1 MMVIQGG
8 TRMPS
13 DNLSNRRDFLRK
25 TAVGASAATLT
36 GLAGC
41 AGGLGGGSSGPLT
54 VAVYGGVFQEVMDE
68 HLFKPFNEEFDIE
81 AESEAAPTS
90 EEALT
95 QYESAVSAG
104 EAPVDVAIMARTG
117 VQQGVSSD
125 LWHTWSADDFE
136 NLQYISDGL
145 VRETDDGI
153 VGIGALSWYINL
165 VQNTEVL
172 DEPVN
177 SWEALWDSQYEDQLG
192 LLTYASNSFLLDVAA
207 TIHFDGQDILDTREG
222 VLDVLEDLEAIK
234 PQAGFWF
241 ANEAEFQQRLR
252 DGNVPAGMLY
262 NDVTLVM
269 QDEGAPVSSHFVEE
283 GSILDSGLW
292 CTLKSTDLTE
302 EAKTFIDFASRPEVQ
317 DTIAQN
323 LYTSPTID
331 RQYSELDEEMYQT
344 IAGPGPGEAI
354 VPSYD
359 LYFEE
364 EEWLNEKWNEF
375 IISN

>member
-1 MMVIQGG
+1 
-8 TRMPS
+8 MPS
-13 DNLSNRRDFLRK
+13 DNRYGRREFLRK
-25 TAVGASAATLT
+25 TGAGAGAASLA

-41 AGGLGGGSSGPLT
+41 AGGIGGGSSGPLT

-68 HLFKPFNEEFDIE
+68 HLFAPFREEYDIE
-81 AESEAAPTS
+81 VESEAQPTS

-95 QYESAVSAG
+95 QYESAVDAG

-117 VQQGVSSD
+117 VIQGLKSE
-125 LWHTWSADDFE
+125 LWHLWGEDEFE
-136 NLQYISDGL
+136 NLQYINDDL
-145 VRETDDGI
+145 VRRTDGG
-153 VGIGALSWYINL
+153 VAAIGALSWYINL
-165 VQNTEVL
+165 VQNNEVL
-172 DEPVN
+172 SEPVN
-177 SWEALWDSQYEDQLG
+177 SWEALWNDEYENQLG

-207 TIHFDGQDILDTREG
+207 SIHFDGQDILDSRDG
-222 VLDVLEDLEAIK
+222 VLEVLEDLEGIK
-234 PQAGFWF
+234 PQANFWY

-292 CTLKSTDLTE
+292 VTLDSSDLKE
-302 EAKTFIDFASRPEVQ
+302 EARTFIDYASRPNIQ
-317 DTIAQN
+317 DTVAQN

-331 RQYSELDEEMYQT
+331 REYSEIDDETYET

-359 LYFEE
+359 LYVEE
-364 EEWLNEKWNEF
+364 EEWVNEKWNEF
-375 IISN
+375 IINA